1 MNYEEVYKDWK
12 YLWSIAPAND
22 MTGGYVDQDDL
33 KRMLKSPSKKTAIY
47 CMKRQMEYWFQAGPD
62 GFEIGR
68 DYESICNKFD
78 LVETIRE
85 KYDFS
90 VRDWL

>member
-1 MNYEEVYKDWK
+1 MGYEEVYKDWK

-33 KRMLKSPSKKTAIY
+33 KRMLKNPSKATAVY
-47 CMKRQMEYWFQAGPD
+47 CLQRQMEYWFQAGPD
-62 GFEIGR
+62 GSEAIRKYDHLCAVYPKIEEIR
-68 DYESICNKFD
+68 Q
-78 LVETIRE
+78 
-85 KYDFS
+85 KYDFN